1 MEKNINITNTK
12 ENILEMDIEIEG
24 IKATDK
30 KCFFVIKTKE
40 VDFSFK
46 CNNPSGNKWTVTI
59 PKMPQIENTL
69 YDFYIYMVVDG
80 YYFQPYNG
88 TINVIKSSEVY
99 VKDISNK
106 TFKPTEKKSEKK
118 EYEIVKPKGKPA
130 DTVKPEE
137 IKKKPVEETKKVV
150 KKKPL
155 IETKFDKNSITAI
168 TNRIL
173 KESAP
178 KTEAELLKEQ
188 KIKDILAESNIFEK
202 ATIKFKKG
210 KVTEI

>member
-1 MEKNINITNTK
+1 
-12 ENILEMDIEIEG
+12 
-24 IKATDK
+24 
-30 KCFFVIKTKE
+30 
-40 VDFSFK
+40 
-46 CNNPSGNKWTVTI
+46 
-59 PKMPQIENTL
+59 MPQIENTM

-80 YYFQPYNG
+80 YYFQPYDG
-88 TINVIKSSEVY
+88 TINVVKSSEVY

-106 TFKPTEKKSEKK
+106 TFKPTDEKSKKEKFEDTLKAAISSVDKKQEKTTEESKKVEKKVE
-118 EYEIVKPKGKPA
+118 
-130 DTVKPEE
+130 
-137 IKKKPVEETKKVV
+137 KKPVEESKKVE
-150 KKKPL
+150 KKPV
-155 IETKFDKNSITAI
+155 IETKFDKNSITAM

-202 ATIKFKKG
+202 TTIKFKKG